1 MTTSNYFEDLPS
13 ILKKALIVNKKTEEN
28 LKDDIRILRKWFE
41 DQPHL
46 PETPSDQMITGF
58 ILFNKFNKEKV
69 KEKLDMYYTMRSL
82 YPELFEDK
90 HPLLPNMQE
99 NMERVYYVPLPKAT
113 VDGYRVIIFRI
124 PDGNTKTYNIYD
136 FFAHTYNVTEVR
148 LHEDYPL
155 GDVLVYDLKNVKF
168 GHLIQTTP
176 SILKSF
182 AIILKKVFNNN
193 IKQIHF
199 LNPIWLVEPVIA
211 LGKRMISQKLAQR
224 FHFHKSR
231 ESLMEF
237 IPPSILPKDYG
248 GEESSLEELSALW
261 KQKFTDY
268 NERFDKLAE
277 LRVDESLRPKQ

>member
-13 ILKKALIVNKKTEEN
+13 ILEKALTVNNKTEEN
-28 LKDDIRILRKWFE
+28 LKEDVGILRKWFA

-58 ILFNKFNKEKV
+58 IIFNKFNKEKV
-69 KEKLDMYYTMRSL
+69 KEQLDMYYTMRSL
-82 YPELFEDK
+82 YPEYFQDK
-90 HPLLPNMQE
+90 HPLLPHMQE
-99 NMERVYYVPLPKAT
+99 NMERMYFVPLPKAT
-113 VDGYRVIIFRI
+113 VDGYRVIVFRI
-124 PDGNTKTYNIYD
+124 PDGNTKTFNVYD

-155 GDVLVYDLKNVKF
+155 GDVLVYDFKNIKF

-176 SILKSF
+176 SVLLNNA
-182 AIILKKVFNNN
+182 AIFKKAFNNN
-193 IKQIHF
+193 IKQIHYLNFIWF
-199 LNPIWLVEPVIA
+199 LEPVIA
-211 LGKRMISQKLAQR
+211 LCKRMISKKLAER
-224 FHFHKSR
+224 IHVHKSL

-237 IPPSILPKDYG
+237 IPRSILPKDYG

-268 NERFDKLAE
+268 NERFDELAE